1 MKEDGIFDVDA
12 NTSIDQLSE
21 ELNIKM
27 PEGHQYETVSGFICE
42 VFGYIPEEGGKI
54 AMVLEKA
61 SPEENSGYKNAE
73 SDSSLENGKHQK
85 YEIEIMEANA
95 RKVGKVRFK
104 AVSSKSSDLET
115 KGINRVVSK
124 KVVKRKKQIDQ
135 LEKMKEDS
143 PLQVT
148 TS

>member
-1 MKEDGIFDVDA
+1 
-12 NTSIDQLSE
+12 
-21 ELNIKM
+21 
-27 PEGHQYETVSGFICE
+27 
-42 VFGYIPEEGGKI
+42 
-54 AMVLEKA
+54 
-61 SPEENSGYKNAE
+61 
-73 SDSSLENGKHQK
+73 
-85 YEIEIMEANA
+85 MEANA

-115 KGINRVVSK
+115 KDINRVVSK

-135 LEKMKEDS
+135 LEKMKEDN